1 MVGGDRNIERPEA
14 GRSKNQCFQAR
25 FYFIEKEDQ
34 PMELPELA
42 QLIGTLGFPIVA
54 CCVVFWYLQKES
66 ENHKQE
72 MNSMR
77 DAVNANTSVIAELK
91 MIMQQL
97 VDKIT

>member
-1 MVGGDRNIERPEA
+1 MDFTEMG
-14 GRSKNQCFQAR
+14 
-25 FYFIEKEDQ
+25 
-34 PMELPELA
+34 

-72 MNSMR
+72 MFSMR

-97 VDKIT
+97 IDKIS

>member
-1 MVGGDRNIERPEA
+1 
-14 GRSKNQCFQAR
+14 
-25 FYFIEKEDQ
+25 
-34 PMELPELA
+34 MELSEMG

-72 MNSMR
+72 MSSMR

-97 VDKIT
+97 IDKLT

>member
-1 MVGGDRNIERPEA
+1 
-14 GRSKNQCFQAR
+14 
-25 FYFIEKEDQ
+25 
-34 PMELPELA
+34 MELTELG

-54 CCVVFWYLQKES
+54 CCAVFWYLQKES

-97 VDKIT
+97 IDKLT

>member
-1 MVGGDRNIERPEA
+1 
-14 GRSKNQCFQAR
+14 
-25 FYFIEKEDQ
+25 
-34 PMELPELA
+34 MEFTEIG

-72 MNSMR
+72 MNAMK

-97 VDKIT
+97 IDKIK

>member
-1 MVGGDRNIERPEA
+1 
-14 GRSKNQCFQAR
+14 
-25 FYFIEKEDQ
+25 
-34 PMELPELA
+34 MELSELG

-97 VDKIT
+97 IDKLT

>member
-1 MVGGDRNIERPEA
+1 
-14 GRSKNQCFQAR
+14 
-25 FYFIEKEDQ
+25 
-34 PMELPELA
+34 MELTELG

-72 MNSMR
+72 MSSMR

-97 VDKIT
+97 IDKLT

>member
-1 MVGGDRNIERPEA
+1 
-14 GRSKNQCFQAR
+14 
-25 FYFIEKEDQ
+25 
-34 PMELPELA
+34 MELTELG

-77 DAVNANTSVIAELK
+77 DAVNANTSVIADLK
-91 MIMQQL
+91 MLMQQL
-97 VDKIT
+97 IDKLT

>member
-1 MVGGDRNIERPEA
+1 
-14 GRSKNQCFQAR
+14 
-25 FYFIEKEDQ
+25 
-34 PMELPELA
+34 MEFSEIG

-72 MNSMR
+72 MNSMK
-77 DAVNANTSVIAELK
+77 DAVNANTSVIVELK

-97 VDKIT
+97 IEKLK

>member
-1 MVGGDRNIERPEA
+1 MDFTEMG
-14 GRSKNQCFQAR
+14 
-25 FYFIEKEDQ
+25 
-34 PMELPELA
+34 

-66 ENHKQE
+66 DNHKQE
-72 MNSMR
+72 MSSMR

-97 VDKIT
+97 IDKLS

>member
-1 MVGGDRNIERPEA
+1 
-14 GRSKNQCFQAR
+14 
-25 FYFIEKEDQ
+25 
-34 PMELPELA
+34 MEFTEIG

-72 MNSMR
+72 MNSMK

-97 VDKIT
+97 IDKIK

>member
-1 MVGGDRNIERPEA
+1 MDFTEMG
-14 GRSKNQCFQAR
+14 
-25 FYFIEKEDQ
+25 
-34 PMELPELA
+34 

-77 DAVNANTSVIAELK
+77 DAVNANTSVIAEIK
-91 MIMQQL
+91 MVMQQL
-97 VDKIT
+97 IDKLS

>member
-1 MVGGDRNIERPEA
+1 
-14 GRSKNQCFQAR
+14 
-25 FYFIEKEDQ
+25 
-34 PMELPELA
+34 MELPELG

-77 DAVNANTSVIAELK
+77 DAVNANTSVIADLK
-91 MIMQQL
+91 MLMQQL
-97 VDKIT
+97 IDKLS

>member
-1 MVGGDRNIERPEA
+1 
-14 GRSKNQCFQAR
+14 
-25 FYFIEKEDQ
+25 
-34 PMELPELA
+34 MELTELG

-72 MNSMR
+72 MSSMR

-97 VDKIT
+97 IDKMT

>member
-1 MVGGDRNIERPEA
+1 
-14 GRSKNQCFQAR
+14 
-25 FYFIEKEDQ
+25 
-34 PMELPELA
+34 MELTELG

-77 DAVNANTSVIAELK
+77 DAVNANTSVIADLK
-91 MIMQQL
+91 MLMQQL
-97 VDKIT
+97 IDKLS

>member
-1 MVGGDRNIERPEA
+1 
-14 GRSKNQCFQAR
+14 
-25 FYFIEKEDQ
+25 
-34 PMELPELA
+34 MELTEMG

-54 CCVVFWYLQKES
+54 CCAVFWYLQKES

-72 MNSMR
+72 MSSMR

-97 VDKIT
+97 IDKLT

>member
-1 MVGGDRNIERPEA
+1 MDFTEMG
-14 GRSKNQCFQAR
+14 
-25 FYFIEKEDQ
+25 
-34 PMELPELA
+34 

-72 MNSMR
+72 MSSMR

-97 VDKIT
+97 IDKLT

>member
-1 MVGGDRNIERPEA
+1 
-14 GRSKNQCFQAR
+14 
-25 FYFIEKEDQ
+25 
-34 PMELPELA
+34 MEFTEIG

-54 CCVVFWYLQKES
+54 CCVVFWYLEKES

-72 MNSMR
+72 MNSMK

-97 VDKIT
+97 IDKIK

>member
-1 MVGGDRNIERPEA
+1 
-14 GRSKNQCFQAR
+14 
-25 FYFIEKEDQ
+25 
-34 PMELPELA
+34 MELTELG
-42 QLIGTLGFPIVA
+42 QLIGALGFPIVA
-54 CCVVFWYLQKES
+54 CCAVFWYLQKES

-97 VDKIT
+97 IDKIS

>member
-1 MVGGDRNIERPEA
+1 
-14 GRSKNQCFQAR
+14 
-25 FYFIEKEDQ
+25 
-34 PMELPELA
+34 MELSEMG

-72 MNSMR
+72 MSSMR

-97 VDKIT
+97 IDKLS

>member
-1 MVGGDRNIERPEA
+1 
-14 GRSKNQCFQAR
+14 
-25 FYFIEKEDQ
+25 
-34 PMELPELA
+34 MEFTELG

-72 MNSMR
+72 MSSMR

-97 VDKIT
+97 IDKLT

>member
-1 MVGGDRNIERPEA
+1 MDFTEMG
-14 GRSKNQCFQAR
+14 
-25 FYFIEKEDQ
+25 
-34 PMELPELA
+34 

-72 MNSMR
+72 MSSMR

-97 VDKIT
+97 IDKMT

>member
-1 MVGGDRNIERPEA
+1 MDFTEMG
-14 GRSKNQCFQAR
+14 
-25 FYFIEKEDQ
+25 
-34 PMELPELA
+34 

-72 MNSMR
+72 MSSMR
-77 DAVNANTSVIAELK
+77 DAINANTSVIAELK

-97 VDKIT
+97 IDKLS